1 MTDHAT
7 DDKIARLVHSVL
19 EAVDL
24 RLAEVRHEIL
34 VLGEEAGLRHLE
46 VQQQIQDLSRRID
59 RASFDPPAANG
70 AEPRTVASEAV
81 TEVLLEQLEATHRRH
96 VEMTE
101 QRLAR
106 LDAAIAELRSAP
118 APAPV
123 LPPAA
128 AASGPLHSLTPSLPA
143 FAQVSAPLLDGHTTG
158 APPSRREVTGEH
170 QVIQEGEQIDLDR
183 LTDLLTERLGQL
195 DLPHA
200 PHRSTQSSGA

>member
-34 VLGEEAGLRHLE
+34 VLGEEVGLRHLE
-46 VQQQIQDLSRRID
+46 VQQQIQDLSRRLD
-59 RASFDPPAANG
+59 RTAAERAPSSGN
-70 AEPRTVASEAV
+70 EPRAVANEAV
-81 TEVLLEQLEATHRRH
+81 AQVLLEQLEATQRRH
-96 VEMTE
+96 AELTD
-101 QRLAR
+101 QRLAQ
-106 LDAAIAELRSAP
+106 LDAALAQLRLAPTSAPAAAP
-118 APAPV
+118 APAAAAPLAPT

-128 AASGPLHSLTPSLPA
+128 PAATGPLHSLTPSLPS
-143 FAQVSAPLLDGHTTG
+143 FAQVSAPLLATPTT
-158 APPSRREVTGEH
+158 TGEH
-170 QVIQEGEQIDLDR
+170 KVIQEGEQIDLDR

-200 PHRSTQSSGA
+200 Q